1 MELGDDVLPMIAIAV
16 AVVVPLCIVVSV
28 NAPPPISWIA
38 RWVIYGSCVL
48 LSVVLVVWF
57 IF

>member
-1 MELGDDVLPMIAIAV
+1 MAVGDDVLLMIAIAF
-16 AVVVPLCIVVSV
+16 AVVVPLCTVVSV

-38 RWVIYGSCVL
+38 RWVVYGSCVL
-48 LSVVLVVWF
+48 LSVVLVVSF